1 MTRIKA
7 VKQKAILDVA
17 ESLGYSF
24 RRLSG
29 HIYEHPDHDSF
40 RIFADTN
47 TFKWF
52 SRDIQGDVIDF
63 VQLVTGVTFKEAVS
77 YLETGDFEQAT
88 VIEETY
94 QPFRYY
100 LREEPFQQA
109 RTYLKDIRGLSNQTI
124 NSFGRQGLLAQATYQ
139 AESVLVF
146 KSYDHNGVLQ
156 VASLQGLVK
165 NEERHKRGYLKKI
178 MKSSH
183 GYVGISFDIGNPKRL
198 VFCESVIDM
207 MSYYQLH
214 NKQLSDV
221 RLISM
226 EGLKLSVIA
235 YQTLRLAAEEQGK
248 LVFLD
253 TVKPSRLS
261 HYLQAIQETT
271 TFFQTHSNVIT
282 MAVDND
288 EAGREFCQKLSDK
301 GLPLSQDLPPLQG
314 LETKLDWN
322 DIVKRQKELSLRD
335 LIQSAQTKV
344 IRDHPPP
351 KREHTFDVITK
362 SSPLS

>member
-29 HIYEHPDHDSF
+29 QIYEHPDHDSF

-63 VQLVTGVTFKEAVS
+63 VQLVAGVTFKEAVS
-77 YLETGDFEQAT
+77 YLETGDFEQAK
-88 VIEETY
+88 VIEEFSK
-94 QPFRYY
+94 PFQYY
-100 LREEPFQQA
+100 LYEESFQQA
-109 RTYLKDIRGLSNQTI
+109 RTYLNDVRGLSDQTI
-124 NSFGRQGLLAQATYQ
+124 NIFGRHGLLAQATYQ
-139 AESVLVF
+139 SESVLVF
-146 KSYDHNGVLQ
+146 KSYDHNGTLQ
-156 VASLQGLVK
+156 ATSLQGLVK
-165 NEERHKRGYLKKI
+165 NEERHKRDYLKKI
-178 MKSSH
+178 MKGSH
-183 GYVGISFDIGNPKRL
+183 GHVGISLDIGNPKRL
-198 VFCESVIDM
+198 IFCESVIDM

-214 NKQLSDV
+214 QNRLSDV
-221 RLISM
+221 RLVSM

-235 YQTLRLAAEEQGK
+235 YQILWLAAEEQGK
-248 LVFLD
+248 LAFLD

-271 TFFQTHSNVIT
+271 TFFQTNSNVLT
-282 MAVDND
+282 LAVDND

-301 GLPLSQDLPPLQG
+301 GLLIPQYLPPLQG
-314 LETKLDWN
+314 LETKSNWN
-322 DIVKRQKELSLRD
+322 DIVKQQKEKSLRNF
-335 LIQSAQTKV
+335 IQSAQAQV
-344 IRDHPPP
+344 IKNHPPP
-351 KREHTFDVITK
+351 KREQT
-362 SSPLS
+362 LEL

>member
-7 VKQKAILDVA
+7 VKQKAIIDVA

-63 VQLVTGVTFKEAVS
+63 VQLVAGVTFKEAVS
-77 YLETGDFEQAT
+77 YLETGDFEQAK

-94 QPFRYY
+94 QPFQYY
-100 LREEPFQQA
+100 LHEEPFQQA
-109 RTYLKDIRGLSNQTI
+109 RTYLNEVRGLSNQTI
-124 NSFGRQGLLAQATYQ
+124 NTFGRQGLLAQATYQ
-139 AESVLVF
+139 VESVLVF
-146 KSYDHNGVLQ
+146 KSYDHNGILQ
-156 VASLQGLVK
+156 AASLQGLVK

-178 MKSSH
+178 MKGSH
-183 GYVGISFDIGNPKRL
+183 GHVGISFDIGKPKRL
-198 VFCESVIDM
+198 IFCESVIDM
-207 MSYYQLH
+207 MSYYQLYQ
-214 NKQLSDV
+214 KQLLDT
-221 RLISM
+221 RLVSM

-235 YQTLRLAAEEQGK
+235 YQTLRLAAEKQGK
-248 LVFLD
+248 MSFLD
-253 TVKPSRLS
+253 TVKPIRLS

-288 EAGREFCQKLSDK
+288 DAGREFCQKLSDK
-301 GLPLSQDLPPLQG
+301 GLPISQDLPPLQG
-314 LETKLDWN
+314 LETKSDWN
-322 DIVKRQKELSLRD
+322 DVVKQQKEISLSN
-335 LIQSAQTKV
+335 LIQSAHIQAIKN
-344 IRDHPPP
+344 HPPP
-351 KREHTFDVITK
+351 KWEHA
-362 SSPLS
+362 LEL

>member
-63 VQLVTGVTFKEAVS
+63 VQLVAGVTFKEAVS
-77 YLETGDFEQAT
+77 YLETGDFEQAK

-94 QPFRYY
+94 QPFQYY
-100 LREEPFQQA
+100 LHEEPFQQA
-109 RTYLKDIRGLSNQTI
+109 RIYLKDIRGLSDQTI
-124 NSFGRQGLLAQATYQ
+124 NTFGRHGLLAQAIYHS
-139 AESVLVF
+139 ESVLVF

-156 VASLQGLVK
+156 AASLQGLVK

-178 MKSSH
+178 MKGSH
-183 GYVGISFDIGNPKRL
+183 GHVGISFDIGNPKRL
-198 VFCESVIDM
+198 IFCESVIDM
-207 MSYYQLH
+207 MSYYQIH
-214 NKQLSDV
+214 HKQLSDV
-221 RLISM
+221 RLVSM

-248 LVFLD
+248 LAFLY

-271 TFFQTHSNVIT
+271 TFFQTHSNVLT
-282 MAVDND
+282 LAVDND

-301 GLPLSQDLPPLQG
+301 GLPITKDLPPLQG
-314 LETKLDWN
+314 LESKSDWN

-335 LIQSAQTKV
+335 FIQSAHTKV

-351 KREHTFDVITK
+351 KQEYA
-362 SSPLS
+362 LEL

>member
-17 ESLGYSF
+17 ESLGCSF

-63 VQLVTGVTFKEAVS
+63 VQLVTGVSFKEAVS
-77 YLETGDFEQAT
+77 YLETGDFEQ
-88 VIEETY
+88 VKLIEETY
-94 QPFRYY
+94 QPFQYY
-100 LREEPFQQA
+100 LHEEPFQQA
-109 RTYLKDIRGLSNQTI
+109 RTYLQVVRGLSDQTI
-124 NSFGRQGLLAQATYQ
+124 NTFGRQGLLAQATYQ

-156 VASLQGLVK
+156 AASLQGLVK
-165 NEERHKRGYLKKI
+165 NEEKHDRGYLKKI
-178 MKSSH
+178 MKGSKGH
-183 GYVGISFDIGNPKRL
+183 VGISFDIGNPKRL
-198 VFCESVIDM
+198 IFYESVIDM

-214 NKQLSDV
+214 QKQLSDV

-261 HYLQAIQETT
+261 YYLRAIQETT
-271 TFFQTHSNVIT
+271 TFFQTHSNILT
-282 MAVDND
+282 LAVDND
-288 EAGREFCQKLSDK
+288 EAGREFCQKLSDN
-301 GLPLSQDLPPLQG
+301 GLPITKYLPPLQG
-314 LETKLDWN
+314 LETKSDWN
-322 DIVKRQKELSLRD
+322 DIVKQQKEISLSN
-335 LIQSAQTKV
+335 LIQSAQIQAIK
-344 IRDHPPP
+344 DHPPP
-351 KREHTFDVITK
+351 KRERAME
-362 SSPLS
+362 L

>member
-7 VKQKAILDVA
+7 VKQKAILNVA
-17 ESLGYSF
+17 GNLGYSF

-63 VQLVTGVTFKEAVS
+63 VQLVAGVTFKEAVS

-94 QPFRYY
+94 QPFQYY
-100 LREEPFQQA
+100 LHEEPFQQA
-109 RTYLKDIRGLSNQTI
+109 RTYLNEVRGLSNQTI
-124 NSFGRQGLLAQATYQ
+124 NTFGRQGLLAQATYQ
-139 AESVLVF
+139 VESVLVF
-146 KSYDHNGVLQ
+146 KSYDHNGILQ
-156 VASLQGLVK
+156 AASLQGLVK

-178 MKSSH
+178 MKGSH
-183 GYVGISFDIGNPKRL
+183 GHVGISFDIGKPKRL
-198 VFCESVIDM
+198 IFCESVIDM

-214 NKQLSDV
+214 QKQLSDV

-235 YQTLRLAAEEQGK
+235 YQTFRLAAEEQGK
-248 LVFLD
+248 LAFLD

-301 GLPLSQDLPPLQG
+301 GLPISQDLPPLQG
-314 LETKLDWN
+314 LETKSDWN
-322 DIVKRQKELSLRD
+322 DIVKQQKEISLSN
-335 LIQSAQTKV
+335 LIQSAHIQAIKN
-344 IRDHPPP
+344 HPPP
-351 KREHTFDVITK
+351 KWEHA
-362 SSPLS
+362 LEL

>member
-178 MKSSH
+178 MKGSH

-288 EAGREFCQKLSDK
+288 EAGREFFQKLSDK
-301 GLPLSQDLPPLQG
+301 GLPITKDLPPLQG
-314 LETKLDWN
+314 LETKSDWN
-322 DIVKRQKELSLRD
+322 DIVKQQKEISLSN
-335 LIQSAQTKV
+335 LIQSAQIQAIKN
-344 IRDHPPP
+344 HPPP
-351 KREHTFDVITK
+351 KRERAME
-362 SSPLS
+362 L

>member
-1 MTRIKA
+1 MTRIKI

-29 HIYEHPDHDSF
+29 QIYEHPDHDSF

-63 VQLVTGVTFKEAVS
+63 VQLVAGVSFKKALS
-77 YLETGDFEQAT
+77 YLETGGFEEAK

-94 QPFRYY
+94 QPFQYY

-146 KSYDHNGVLQ
+146 KSFDHNGTLQ
-156 VASLQGLVK
+156 AASLQGLVK
-165 NEERHKRGYLKKI
+165 NEEKYDRGYLKKI
-178 MKSSH
+178 MKGSH

-198 VFCESVIDM
+198 IFCESVIDM

-214 NKQLSDV
+214 QKQLSDV

-248 LVFLD
+248 LAFLD
-253 TVKPSRLS
+253 TVKPIRLS

-288 EAGREFCQKLSDK
+288 EAGREFYQKLSDK
-301 GLPLSQDLPPLQG
+301 GFPIFQDLPPLQR
-314 LETKLDWN
+314 LETKSDWN

-335 LIQSAQTKV
+335 LIQSAQAQVNKN
-344 IRDHPPP
+344 HPPP
-351 KREHTFDVITK
+351 KREHA
-362 SSPLS
+362 LEL

>member
-63 VQLVTGVTFKEAVS
+63 VQLVAGVTFKEAVS
-77 YLETGDFEQAT
+77 YLETGDFEQAKL
-88 VIEETY
+88 IEDTY
-94 QPFRYY
+94 QPFQYY

-109 RTYLKDIRGLSNQTI
+109 RTYLNEVRCLSDQII
-124 NSFGRQGLLAQATYQ
+124 NTFGRQGLLAQATYQ
-139 AESVLVF
+139 TESVLVF

-156 VASLQGLVK
+156 AASLQGLVK
-165 NEERHKRGYLKKI
+165 NEEKHDRGYLKKI
-178 MKSSH
+178 MKGSH
-183 GYVGISFDIGNPKRL
+183 GHVGISFDIGNPKRL
-198 VFCESVIDM
+198 IFCESVIDM

-214 NKQLSDV
+214 QKQLSDV
-221 RLISM
+221 HLISM

-248 LVFLD
+248 LAFLD

-288 EAGREFCQKLSDK
+288 EAGREFYQKLSDK
-301 GLPLSQDLPPLQG
+301 GLPISKDFPPSQG
-314 LETKLDWN
+314 LETKSDWN
-322 DIVKRQKELSLRD
+322 DIVKQQKEISLSN
-335 LIQSAQTKV
+335 LIQSAHIQAIKN
-344 IRDHPPP
+344 HPPP
-351 KREHTFDVITK
+351 KWEHA
-362 SSPLS
+362 LEL

>member
-1 MTRIKA
+1 MTRVKL

-63 VQLVTGVTFKEAVS
+63 VQLVAGVTFKEAVS
-77 YLETGDFEQAT
+77 YLETGDFEQAK

-94 QPFRYY
+94 QPFQYY

-109 RTYLKDIRGLSNQTI
+109 RTYLNDVRGLSDQTI
-124 NSFGRQGLLAQATYQ
+124 NIFGRQGLLAQAIYQ

-146 KSYDHNGVLQ
+146 KSYDHNGRLQ
-156 VASLQGLVK
+156 AASLQGLVK
-165 NEERHKRGYLKKI
+165 NEEKHKRGYLKKI
-178 MKSSH
+178 MNGSH
-183 GYVGISFDIGNPKRL
+183 GHVGISFDIGNPKRL
-198 VFCESVIDM
+198 IFCESVIDM

-214 NKQLSDV
+214 QKQLLDT
-221 RLISM
+221 RLVSM

-235 YQTLRLAAEEQGK
+235 YQTLRLAAEKQGK
-248 LVFLD
+248 MSFLD

-271 TFFQTHSNVIT
+271 TFFHTHSNVLT
-282 MAVDND
+282 LAVDND

-301 GLPLSQDLPPLQG
+301 GLPITKDLPPLQG
-314 LETKLDWN
+314 LETKSDWN
-322 DIVKRQKELSLRD
+322 DIVKQQKEISLSN
-335 LIQSAQTKV
+335 LIQSAHIQAIKN
-344 IRDHPPP
+344 HPPP
-351 KREHTFDVITK
+351 KWEHA
-362 SSPLS
+362 LEL

>member
-7 VKQKAILDVA
+7 VKQKAIIDVA

-63 VQLVTGVTFKEAVS
+63 VQLVAGVTFKEAVS
-77 YLETGDFEQAT
+77 YLETGDFEQAK

-94 QPFRYY
+94 QPFQYY
-100 LREEPFQQA
+100 LHEEPFQQA
-109 RTYLKDIRGLSNQTI
+109 RTYLNEVRGLSNQTI
-124 NSFGRQGLLAQATYQ
+124 NTFGRQGLLAQATYQ
-139 AESVLVF
+139 VESVLVF
-146 KSYDHNGVLQ
+146 KSYDHNGILQ
-156 VASLQGLVK
+156 AASLQGLVK

-178 MKSSH
+178 MKGSH
-183 GYVGISFDIGNPKRL
+183 GHVGISFDIGKPKRL
-198 VFCESVIDM
+198 IFCESVIDM
-207 MSYYQLH
+207 MSYYQLYQ
-214 NKQLSDV
+214 KQLSDV
-221 RLISM
+221 RLVSM
-226 EGLKLSVIA
+226 EGLKLSVIV

-248 LVFLD
+248 LAFLD

-271 TFFQTHSNVIT
+271 TFFQTHSNGLTLAI
-282 MAVDND
+282 DND
-288 EAGREFCQKLSDK
+288 EAGREFFQKLSDK
-301 GLPLSQDLPPLQG
+301 GLPITKDLPPLQG
-314 LETKLDWN
+314 LETKSDWN
-322 DIVKRQKELSLRD
+322 DIVKQQKEISLSN
-335 LIQSAQTKV
+335 LIQSAHIQAIKN
-344 IRDHPPP
+344 HPPP
-351 KREHTFDVITK
+351 KWEHA
-362 SSPLS
+362 LEL

>member
-7 VKQKAILDVA
+7 VKQKTILDVA

-63 VQLVTGVTFKEAVS
+63 VQLVAGVTFKEAVS
-77 YLETGDFEQAT
+77 YLETGDFEQAK

-94 QPFRYY
+94 QPFQYY
-100 LREEPFQQA
+100 LHEEPFQQA
-109 RTYLKDIRGLSNQTI
+109 RTYLNEVRGLSNQTI
-124 NSFGRQGLLAQATYQ
+124 NTFGRQGLLAQATYQ
-139 AESVLVF
+139 VESVLVF
-146 KSYDHNGVLQ
+146 KSYDHNGILQ
-156 VASLQGLVK
+156 AASLQGLVK

-178 MKSSH
+178 MKGSH
-183 GYVGISFDIGNPKRL
+183 GHVGISFDIGNPKRL
-198 VFCESVIDM
+198 IFCESVIDM

-214 NKQLSDV
+214 QKKLLDV
-221 RLISM
+221 RLVSM

-235 YQTLRLAAEEQGK
+235 YQTLRLVAEEQGK
-248 LVFLD
+248 LAFLD

-261 HYLQAIQETT
+261 NYLQAIQETT

-301 GLPLSQDLPPLQG
+301 GLPISKDFPPSQG
-314 LETKLDWN
+314 LETKSDWN
-322 DIVKRQKELSLRD
+322 DIVKQLKEKSLSN
-335 LIQSAQTKV
+335 LIQSAQIQAIKN
-344 IRDHPPP
+344 HPPP
-351 KREHTFDVITK
+351 KRERAME
-362 SSPLS
+362 L

>member
-1 MTRIKA
+1 
-7 VKQKAILDVA
+7 
-17 ESLGYSF
+17 

-63 VQLVTGVTFKEAVS
+63 VQLVTGVSFKEAVS
-77 YLETGDFEQAT
+77 YLETGDFEQ
-88 VIEETY
+88 VKLIEETY
-94 QPFRYY
+94 QPFQYY
-100 LREEPFQQA
+100 LHEEPFQQA
-109 RTYLKDIRGLSNQTI
+109 CTYLNEVRGLSDQII
-124 NSFGRQGLLAQATYQ
+124 NTFGRQGLLAEATYQ

-156 VASLQGLVK
+156 AASLQGLVK

-178 MKSSH
+178 MKGSH
-183 GYVGISFDIGNPKRL
+183 GHVGISFDIGNPKRL
-198 VFCESVIDM
+198 IFCESVIDM

-214 NKQLSDV
+214 HKQLSDI

-235 YQTLRLAAEEQGK
+235 YQTLRLIAEEQGK
-248 LVFLD
+248 LAFLD

-288 EAGREFCQKLSDK
+288 EAGREFYQKLSDK
-301 GLPLSQDLPPLQG
+301 GFPIFQDLPPLQR
-314 LETKLDWN
+314 LETKSDWN

>member
-63 VQLVTGVTFKEAVS
+63 VQLVAGVTFKEAVS
-77 YLETGDFEQAT
+77 YLETGDFEQT
-88 VIEETY
+88 KVIEEAY
-94 QPFRYY
+94 QPFQYY
-100 LREEPFQQA
+100 LHEEPFQQA

-178 MKSSH
+178 MKGSH

-288 EAGREFCQKLSDK
+288 EAGREFFQKLSDK
-301 GLPLSQDLPPLQG
+301 GLPITKDLPPLQG
-314 LETKLDWN
+314 LETKSDWN
-322 DIVKRQKELSLRD
+322 DIVKQQKEISLSN
-335 LIQSAQTKV
+335 LIQSAHIQAIKN
-344 IRDHPPP
+344 HPPP
-351 KREHTFDVITK
+351 KRERAME
-362 SSPLS
+362 L

>member
-29 HIYEHPDHDSF
+29 HIYEHPVHDSF

-63 VQLVTGVTFKEAVS
+63 VQLVAGVTFKEAVS
-77 YLETGDFEQAT
+77 YLETGDFEQAKL
-88 VIEETY
+88 IEETY
-94 QPFRYY
+94 QPFQYY
-100 LREEPFQQA
+100 LHEEPFQKA
-109 RTYLKDIRGLSNQTI
+109 RTFLKDVRSLSDQNI
-124 NSFGRQGLLAQATYQ
+124 NTFGRQGLLAQATYQ

-156 VASLQGLVK
+156 AASLQGLVK
-165 NEERHKRGYLKKI
+165 NEEKHDRGYLKKI
-178 MKSSH
+178 MKGSH

-198 VFCESVIDM
+198 IFCESVIDM

-221 RLISM
+221 RLVSM

-235 YQTLRLAAEEQGK
+235 YQILRLAAEEQGK
-248 LVFLD
+248 LAFLD

-288 EAGREFCQKLSDK
+288 DAGREFCQKLSDK
-301 GLPLSQDLPPLQG
+301 GLPISQDLPPLQG
-314 LETKLDWN
+314 LETKSDWN

-351 KREHTFDVITK
+351 KWKHALE
-362 SSPLS
+362 L

>member
-7 VKQKAILDVA
+7 VKQKAIIDVA

-63 VQLVTGVTFKEAVS
+63 VQLVAGVTFKEAVS
-77 YLETGDFEQAT
+77 YLETGDFEQAK

-94 QPFRYY
+94 QPFQYY
-100 LREEPFQQA
+100 LHEEPFQQA
-109 RTYLKDIRGLSNQTI
+109 RTYLNEVRGLSNQTI
-124 NSFGRQGLLAQATYQ
+124 NTFGRQGLLAQATYQ
-139 AESVLVF
+139 VESVLVF
-146 KSYDHNGVLQ
+146 KSYDHNGILQ
-156 VASLQGLVK
+156 AASLQGLVK

-178 MKSSH
+178 MKGSH
-183 GYVGISFDIGNPKRL
+183 GHVGISFDIGKPKRL
-198 VFCESVIDM
+198 IFCESVIDM
-207 MSYYQLH
+207 MSYYQLYQ
-214 NKQLSDV
+214 KQLSDV
-221 RLISM
+221 RLVSM
-226 EGLKLSVIA
+226 EGLKLSVIV

-248 LVFLD
+248 LAFLD
-253 TVKPSRLS
+253 TVKPSRLN

-271 TFFQTHSNVIT
+271 TFFQTHSNGLTLAI
-282 MAVDND
+282 DND

-301 GLPLSQDLPPLQG
+301 GLPITKDLPPLQG
-314 LETKLDWN
+314 LETKSDWN
-322 DIVKRQKELSLRD
+322 DIVKQQKEISLSN
-335 LIQSAQTKV
+335 LIQSAHIQAIKN
-344 IRDHPPP
+344 HPPP
-351 KREHTFDVITK
+351 KWEHA
-362 SSPLS
+362 LEL

>member
-63 VQLVTGVTFKEAVS
+63 VQLVAGVSFKEAVS
-77 YLETGDFEQAT
+77 YLETGDFEQAKL
-88 VIEETY
+88 VEETY
-94 QPFRYY
+94 QPFHYY

-109 RTYLKDIRGLSNQTI
+109 RIYLREVRGLSDQTI
-124 NSFGRQGLLAQATYQ
+124 NTFGRQGLLAQATYHSEP
-139 AESVLVF
+139 ALVF
-146 KSYDHNGVLQ
+146 KSYDHNGTLQ
-156 VASLQGLVK
+156 AASLQGLVK
-165 NEERHKRGYLKKI
+165 NEEQHERGYLKKI
-178 MKSSH
+178 MKGSH
-183 GYVGISFDIGNPKRL
+183 GHVGISFDIGNPKRL
-198 VFCESVIDM
+198 IFCESVIDM

-214 NKQLSDV
+214 QKQLSDV
-221 RLISM
+221 RLVSM

-253 TVKPSRLS
+253 TVKPRRLS
-261 HYLQAIQETT
+261 RYLQAIQETT

-282 MAVDND
+282 LAVDND
-288 EAGREFCQKLSDK
+288 EAGREFFQKLSDK
-301 GLPLSQDLPPLQG
+301 GLPITKDLPPLQG
-314 LETKLDWN
+314 LETKSDWN
-322 DIVKRQKELSLRD
+322 DIVKQQKEISLSN
-335 LIQSAQTKV
+335 LIQSAHIQAIKN
-344 IRDHPPP
+344 HPPP
-351 KREHTFDVITK
+351 KRERA
-362 SSPLS
+362 LEL